1 MNPITSDFILTRPEY
16 CHVTHIANMLERVKV
31 SERSAFLRYFTAIS
45 LVAATAG
52 VRSMVYPL
60 STTDAPLM
68 LFTVVVTA
76 AAWFGGFGA
85 GVVATLFSAVVALY
99 RFMEPSY
106 RFALDSRT
114 QVVTLIVFLIEG
126 VAISVFMEHLL
137 RVVEAARRSEETNR
151 ELERRILEISE
162 EERRRIGQDLHDG
175 IGQHLTGTS
184 MMAHRLSQRLSAEH
198 SPLAGDAARISGLL
212 NEAIASTRDVGKL
225 LSPPLL
231 TQEGLAV
238 ALEDLCSHI
247 EQLFGVSCQFEDQ
260 STVIF
265 RDSAVGT
272 HLYRITQEAISNAI
286 KHGNATELDVVLENS
301 DALTQITVRNNGKPF
316 VEPPDTNPGLGLRIM
331 RFRAKMIG
339 AKLQIRNSTD
349 QQTTL
354 VCSLPESPQ

>member
-1 MNPITSDFILTRPEY
+1 
-16 CHVTHIANMLERVKV
+16 ML
-31 SERSAFLRYFTAIS
+31 S
-45 LVAATAG
+45 
-52 VRSMVYPL
+52 VYPMIR
-60 STTDAPLM
+60 STKSTWKHYLAAVAMVLGATIIRVPIDPGLTTETPLM
-68 LFTVVVTA
+68 LYTLAVTGAAWVGGVGPGVMASIISVVV
-76 AAWFGGFGA
+76 
-85 GVVATLFSAVVALY
+85 VNY
-99 RFMEPSY
+99 RFMEPFYQFGVKSSSQWM
-106 RFALDSRT
+106 ALLAF
-114 QVVTLIVFLIEG
+114 VLEG
-126 VAISVFMEHLL
+126 TAISFFLGHLQ
-137 RVVEAARRSEETNR
+137 RITRTAQKSEETNR

-184 MMAHRLSQRLSAEH
+184 MMAHRLSQRLSVEH

-231 TQEGLAV
+231 NQEGLAV
-238 ALEDLCSHI
+238 ALEDLCSNI
-247 EQLFGVSCQFEDQ
+247 EQLFGVSCQFEDH
-260 STVIF
+260 STIMF

-286 KHGNATELDVVLENS
+286 KHGKATKVDVSLESSN
-301 DALTQITVRNNGKPF
+301 ALTRITVANNGKPF
-316 VEPPDTNPGLGLRIM
+316 VEPPDTYPGLGLRIM

-339 AKLQIRNSTD
+339 AALQIRNATD

>member
-1 MNPITSDFILTRPEY
+1 MQPILIASTTEY
-16 CHVTHIANMLERVKV
+16 CHPPGEANMLERVKV
-31 SERSAFLRYFTAIS
+31 SERSAFLRYFAAIA

-52 VRSMVYPL
+52 LRSMVDPL

-68 LFTVVVTA
+68 LFTLVVTA

-85 GVVATLFSAVVALY
+85 GVVATLFSAVVAVY

-106 RFALDSRT
+106 QFTFNSNT
-114 QVVTLIVFLIEG
+114 QIVTLVVFLIEG
-126 VAISVFMEHLL
+126 VAISIFMEHLL
-137 RVVEAARRSEETNR
+137 RVVETARRSEDTNR

-184 MMAHRLSQRLSAEH
+184 MMAHRLSQRLSVEH

-231 TQEGLAV
+231 NQEGLAV
-238 ALEDLCSHI
+238 ALEDLCSNI
-247 EQLFGVSCQFEDQ
+247 EQLFSVSCRFEDQ

-286 KHGNATELDVVLENS
+286 KHSNATKIDVALEHS
-301 DALTQITVRNNGKPF
+301 DALTRITVRYNGKPF

-339 AKLQIRNSTD
+339 AQLQIRNSTD

-354 VCSLPESPQ
+354 VCSLPESPP